1 MVQLNKKHVKI
12 ISVLIAVVFIGS
24 VVAIALTQSGSGIA
38 SAAGSGNVGV
48 VDYRQ
53 IMSSHPNLQSANEQM
68 QKAVTDAQKEF
79 EEKSKSMG
87 DQEKSD
93 YYNQT
98 QERLQVKQQELLDPI
113 TKSVDE
119 AVKKVADT
127 KGLSVVLDKNTVVY
141 GGQDIT
147 NDVISRLK

>member
-1 MVQLNKKHVKI
+1 MVQLEKKHVKI
-12 ISVLIAVVFIGS
+12 ISVLIALVFIGS
-24 VVAIALTQSGSGIA
+24 VVAIALTQSGAGIA
-38 SAAGSGNVGV
+38 SAAGNGNVGV
-48 VDYRQ
+48 VDYRH
-53 IMSSHPNLQSANEQM
+53 IMSQHPNLQSANEQM

-79 EEKSKSMG
+79 EEKSANMS
-87 DQEKSD
+87 DQEKAN

-113 TKSVDE
+113 EKSVDD
-119 AVKKVADT
+119 AVKKVADA

-147 NDVISRLK
+147 NDVVSRLK

>member
-1 MVQLNKKHVKI
+1 MVQLEKKHVKI
-12 ISVLIAVVFIGS
+12 ISVLIALVFIGS
-24 VVAIALTQSGSGIA
+24 VVAIALTQSGAGIA
-38 SAAGSGNVGV
+38 SAAGNGNVGV

-53 IMSSHPNLQSANEQM
+53 LMSQHPNLQSANEQM

-79 EEKSKSMG
+79 EEKSANMS
-87 DQEKSD
+87 DQEKAD

-113 TKSVDE
+113 EKSVDD
-119 AVKKVADT
+119 AIKKVADA

-147 NDVISRLK
+147 NDVVSRLK

>member
-113 TKSVDE
+113 TKSVDD